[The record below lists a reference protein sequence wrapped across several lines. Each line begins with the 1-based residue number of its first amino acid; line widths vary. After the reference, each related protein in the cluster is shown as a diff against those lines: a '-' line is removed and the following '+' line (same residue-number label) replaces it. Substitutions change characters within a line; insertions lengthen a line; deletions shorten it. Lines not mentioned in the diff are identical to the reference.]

1 MLSSSIAVLVVK
13 SYGVETQTSTHVLQY
28 IRLPKFDAKDK
39 QHQRLAELSAEAHQ
53 LAVEAAERAQKRL
66 RTVEAEIDE
75 QAAAV
80 WDISATELRD
90 IQSSLADL
98 R

>member
-1 MLSSSIAVLVVK
+1 MHD
-13 SYGVETQTSTHVLQY
+13 TRH
-28 IRLPKFDAKDK
+28 R
-39 QHQRLAELSAEAHQ
+39 RLAELSAEAHQ
-53 LAVEAAERAQKRL
+53 LAAEATERAQKRL
-66 RTVEAEIDE
+66 RTVEAEIDQ

-80 WDISATELRD
+80 WRIIPTELRD